1 MSIEHDLDVCIV
13 FDSSFNEDTILE
25 KELVL
30 IQSILPEVLK
40 EILIQAEINKE

>member
-1 MSIEHDLDVCIV
+1 MSIKHDLDVCIV

-30 IQSILPEVLK
+30 IQSILPELLQ
-40 EILIQAEINKE
+40 EIIAQAEVNKE

>member
-1 MSIEHDLDVCIV
+1 MNNLNKLGISI
-13 FDSSFNEDTILE
+13 SFNPDLQEQSVLE
-25 KELVL
+25 GELIL

>member
-30 IQSILPEVLK
+30 IQSILPELLQ
-40 EILIQAEINKE
+40 EIIAQAEVNEE

>member
-1 MSIEHDLDVCIV
+1 MNNLNNLEISIFFNPDLQEQ
-13 FDSSFNEDTILE
+13 SILE
-25 KELVL
+25 GELIL